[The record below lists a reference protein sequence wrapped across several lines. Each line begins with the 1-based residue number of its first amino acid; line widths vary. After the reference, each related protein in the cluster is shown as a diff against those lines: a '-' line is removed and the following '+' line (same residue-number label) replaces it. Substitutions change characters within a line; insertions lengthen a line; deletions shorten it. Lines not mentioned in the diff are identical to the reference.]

1 MTDKGYKNWA
11 LEKDSDNVLWLI
23 FDKENSPVNTL
34 NTDVVAELDIILD
47 QINQDKPAGV
57 VILSG
62 KDKGFIAGADI
73 SQFSDLK
80 TEDQAYDLIRK
91 AQTIFNKL
99 EDLDVPTVAMING
112 FCLGGGTE
120 LALACR
126 HRITCDVSS
135 TRIGLPEV
143 RLGIQP
149 GWGGT
154 VRLPPLV
161 GAPTAMDMMLT
172 GRTLSARAAKKVGL
186 VDEAVPLRELKRAAR
201 HYVLNR
207 PAKQRP
213 SWWLRLTNAPGVRP
227 LLARYLYAQL
237 RKKNIMKEHYPAPY
251 TIIHRWVIDGCK
263 GDAMINEAKS
273 ISKLM
278 VTKTARNLVRVFFLS
293 TEMKNLAK
301 GSEFSPKHVHVIG
314 AGTMGG
320 DIAAMCAYKGLH
332 VTLQDQSAERI
343 APAMAR
349 AAKFYK
355 KKLRKP
361 RLVQAALDR
370 LQPDVN
376 GHGIGSADLVI
387 EAIFEDLKVKQDLFK
402 ALETKVKPGAILA
415 SNTSSIP
422 LEEIAAV
429 LQNPERLVGIHFFN
443 PVAKMPLVEVVKGK
457 NTSGAIVKDAAKFVT
472 KISKSP
478 LQVASSP
485 GFLINRILMP
495 YLMEAMLLYQEGV
508 SADTIDRIAVKFGMP
523 MGPITLADTVG
534 LDICLSVAEKLSGEA
549 PEELKKM
556 VAAKKLG
563 IKTGEGFYKYNKGKK
578 VKQESAGS
586 PANANEIC
594 DRMVLSMVNESVGC
608 LYEKVVENADMLDI
622 GMIFGTGFAP
632 FRGGPL
638 QYAKARGVK
647 VIEARL
653 DELAQKYGDRFKKKE
668 GWALLQEKHTEVLV
682 EK

>member
-1 MTDKGYKNWA
+1 MMDKQYKNWK
-11 LEKDSDNVLWLI
+11 LEKDSDDILWLI
-23 FDKENSPVNTL
+23 FDRENSPVNTL
-34 NTDVVAELDIILD
+34 NTDVVMELDTILGQVD
-47 QINQDKPAGV
+47 KEKPAGI
-57 VILSG
+57 VIISG
-62 KDKGFIAGADI
+62 KEKGFIAGADI
-73 SQFSDLK
+73 SQFSELK

-91 AQTIFNKL
+91 AQIIFNKL
-99 EDLDVPTVAMING
+99 EALDIPTVAMING

-126 HRITCDVSS
+126 YRVACDVPS

-186 VDEAVPLRELKRAAR
+186 VDEAVALRELKRAAR
-201 HYVLNR
+201 YYVLNR
-207 PAKQRP
+207 PAQQRP
-213 SWWLRLTNAPGVRP
+213 SWWLRLTNAAVIRP

-237 RKKNIMKEHYPAPY
+237 HKKNILKEHYPAPY
-251 TIIHRWVIDGCK
+251 AIIHRWVMDGCK
-263 GDAMINEAKS
+263 GDAMVNEAKS

-301 GSEFSPKHVHVIG
+301 DSSFVPKHVHVIG

-320 DIAAMCAYKGLH
+320 DIAAVCAYKGLH

-343 APAMAR
+343 APAMGR

-355 KKLRKP
+355 KKLKKP

-370 LQPDVN
+370 LQPDVE
-376 GHGIGSADLVI
+376 GHGIASADIVI

-402 ALETKVKPGAILA
+402 DLESKVKPSAILA

-422 LEEIAAV
+422 LEEIATV
-429 LQNPERLVGIHFFN
+429 LQNPERLVGVHFFN
-443 PVAKMPLVEVVKGK
+443 PVAKMPLVEIVKGA
-457 NTSGAIVKDAAKFVT
+457 NTSEAIVKDAAKFTT

-508 SADTIDRIAVKFGMP
+508 AAEAIDHVAVKFGMP

-534 LDICLSVAEKLSGEA
+534 LDICLSVAEKLSGDA
-549 PEELKKM
+549 PEKLKQM
-556 VAAKKLG
+556 VEAKKLG
-563 IKTGEGFYKYNKGKK
+563 IKTGEGFYKYHKGKK
-578 VKQESAGS
+578 VKTGRHSDPS
-586 PANANEIC
+586 NAKDIC
-594 DRMVLSMVNESVGC
+594 DRMVLSMVNESVAC
-608 LYEKVVENADMLDI
+608 LNEGVIQDADMLDI

-638 QYAKARGVK
+638 EYAKEFGVQK
-647 VIEARL
+647 VKARL
-653 DELAQKYGDRFKKKE
+653 DELAEQYGERFKPAK
-668 GWALLQEKHTEVLV
+668 GWEILEEK
-682 EK
+682 